1 LATLNI
7 ILLSSADL
15 ISDNTVT
22 LTDDRLVH
30 INKVIRAQVGDRL
43 RVGMLNGKIG
53 HGMIR
58 HLDTQQC
65 RLDIVLDQTPPA
77 ATPITLV
84 LALSRPKMMR
94 RIYRMA
100 AEYGLKDIYII
111 NSYKTEKSFW
121 QSPVVE
127 QQSVRKYLLQGLQQS
142 VDTVLPTVTFHKYFK
157 PFVEDELAAIAAG
170 KRALVA
176 HPGNHPACPIAV
188 NAPMILAIGPEGG
201 FIPYE
206 IEKFNQV
213 GFQTV
218 SLGPRILRVEN
229 AVSTLVA
236 RLFDGAC

>member
-1 LATLNI
+1 MNI
-7 ILLSSADL
+7 ILLSPDDY
-15 ISDNTVT
+15 INDNTVQ
-22 LTDDRLVH
+22 LVDDRLTH
-30 INKVIRAQVGDRL
+30 INKVIRAQPGDRL
-43 RVGMLNGKIG
+43 RVGLINGKIG
-53 HGMIR
+53 YGIINNVDKT
-58 HLDTQQC
+58 LCSLT
-65 RLDIVLDQTPPA
+65 VKLDQEPPP

-127 QQSVRKYLLQGLQQS
+127 QQSVHKYLLQGLEQS
-142 VDTVLPTVTFHKYFK
+142 VDTVLPSVTFKKYFK
-157 PFVEDELAAIAAG
+157 PFIEDELATLAAG
-170 KRALVA
+170 KKALVA
-176 HPGNHPACPIAV
+176 HPGNHPPCPIAV
-188 NAPMILAIGPEGG
+188 KQPMILAIGPEGG

-206 IEKFNQV
+206 VEKLNQA
-213 GFQTV
+213 GFDTV

-236 RLFDGAC
+236 RLFDGAA